1 MTPREELQ
9 RKILLHDQVAFLLRA
24 DAERHESEAKCLKEE
39 AASLEE
45 SDR

>member
-1 MTPREELQ
+1 MTPCELLE
-9 RKILLHDQVAFLLRA
+9 RKAFLHDQAAFLLRA